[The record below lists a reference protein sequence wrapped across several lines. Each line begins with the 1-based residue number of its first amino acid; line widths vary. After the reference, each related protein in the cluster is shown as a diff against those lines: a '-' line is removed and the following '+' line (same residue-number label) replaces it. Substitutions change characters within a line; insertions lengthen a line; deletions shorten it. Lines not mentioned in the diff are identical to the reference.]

1 MVSHN
6 TYHLIS
12 IFLTLD
18 KVYLLMATPLDLEYG
33 VAPLG
38 PPAPAQLP
46 SPTYNFK
53 TIERI
58 LGNHRLLSHLDS

>member
-33 VAPLG
+33 VSMVQILSYVFSSVEMD
-38 PPAPAQLP
+38 L
-46 SPTYNFK
+46 
-53 TIERI
+53 ILRI
-58 LGNHRLLSHLDS
+58 L